1 MAYDAAFSRC
11 TLFRRRAHRRHAH
24 AARLSS
30 FFQSRMSQQ
39 KNTVRPLVIAAVMA
53 SMAMVAIEA
62 TIVSTAMPQI
72 ATQLGGLN
80 LYSWVFSSFLLTQ
93 TALTVVFG
101 KLADLYGRKPA
112 LLVGIAIFL
121 TGSIL
126 AGFAWSMPAMIVF
139 RLLQGVG
146 AGAILPVALTVV
158 GDLYPARERGKVQ
171 GYLASVWATCAVLG
185 PMVGAFLI
193 RQFSWAWIFWINIPI
208 GILAAGLFLFFLHEE
223 KRHDRPSIDL
233 AGALLFTTAVAALMM
248 ALTDAGGENHS
259 RVGIELIV
267 LAIACVLF
275 VFQERRAADPMISFS
290 LWSHRPIASSNA
302 ATLLAGMAM
311 MGLTTFLPMYV
322 QGVMHRTPVEAGLT
336 LTMMMIGWPS
346 GATFTSKTFMRI
358 GLRRLLLLGPIF
370 IPIGA
375 LPFVL
380 LGPQSSPVWA
390 GIGSAVL
397 GFGMGITSVSCL
409 ILIQEIVKPMERG
422 SATASNLFSRNL
434 GNTLGAAVFGAVQNY
449 GLTHVSGGPSV
460 SADQLKQL
468 LTAVPGAS
476 LATSEAIRMALHH
489 ALHMTFM
496 AMFVVAIGAVI
507 AMLFM
512 PAVDIGR
519 AKEHVEKVDGEGV
532 DAKAAANSAFH

>member
-1 MAYDAAFSRC
+1 
-11 TLFRRRAHRRHAH
+11 
-24 AARLSS
+24 
-30 FFQSRMSQQ
+30 
-39 KNTVRPLVIAAVMA
+39 MA

-112 LLVGIAIFL
+112 ILAGIAIFL
-121 TGSIL
+121 IGSVL

-139 RLLQGVG
+139 RLIQGVG

-171 GYLASVWATCAVLG
+171 GYLASVWAVSAVLG
-185 PMVGAFLI
+185 PMVGGLLI
-193 RQFSWAWIFWINIPI
+193 RQFSWAWIFWINVPI
-208 GILAAGLFLFFLHEE
+208 GILAALLFILFLHEE
-223 KRHDRPSIDL
+223 KRH
-233 AGALLFTTAVAALMM
+233 
-248 ALTDAGGENHS
+248 
-259 RVGIELIV
+259 GIEIAV
-267 LAIACVLF
+267 LVIASVCF
-275 VFQERRAADPMISFS
+275 VVQERRAADPMISFG
-290 LWSHRPIASSNA
+290 LWSHRPIAASNV

-322 QGVMHRTPVEAGLT
+322 QGVMHRTPVEAGLA

-346 GATFTSKTFMRI
+346 GATFTSRSFSRI
-358 GLRRLLLLGPIF
+358 GLRRLLMIGPVF
-370 IPIGA
+370 IPLGA

-380 LGPQSSPVWA
+380 LGPQSSAIWA

-409 ILIQEIVKPMERG
+409 ILIQEIVQPHERG

-434 GNTLGAAVFGAVQNY
+434 GNTLGAAVFGAMQNY
-449 GLTHVSGGPSV
+449 GLTHTDGLPPVH
-460 SADQLKQL
+460 ADQLKQL
-468 LTAVPGAS
+468 LSSVPGDF
-476 LATSEAIRMALHH
+476 ATNNEIRLVLHH
-489 ALHMTFM
+489 SLHLTFA
-496 AMFVVAIGAVI
+496 AMFVIALGTVV

-512 PAVDIGR
+512 PKIEIGR
-519 AKEHVEKVDGEGV
+519 AKETVGNVGADGASNA
-532 DAKAAANSAFH
+532 AKNAANQAFH

>member
-1 MAYDAAFSRC
+1 
-11 TLFRRRAHRRHAH
+11 
-24 AARLSS
+24 
-30 FFQSRMSQQ
+30 MSQNS
-39 KNTVRPLVIAAVMA
+39 KTVRPLVIGAVMA

-112 LLVGIAIFL
+112 ILAGIAIFL
-121 TGSIL
+121 IGSVL

-139 RLLQGVG
+139 RLIQGVG

-171 GYLASVWATCAVLG
+171 GYLASVWAVSAVLG
-185 PMVGAFLI
+185 PMVGGLLI
-193 RQFSWAWIFWINIPI
+193 RQFSWAWIFWINVPI
-208 GILAAGLFLFFLHEE
+208 GILAALLFTLFLHEE
-223 KRHDRPSIDL
+223 KRHDRPAIDL
-233 AGALLFTTAVAALMM
+233 AGAFFFTAAVAALMM
-248 ALTDAGGENHS
+248 ALTDAGHASNA
-259 RVGIELIV
+259 RVGLEIGVFV
-267 LAIACVLF
+267 LAIVCF
-275 VFQERRAADPMISFS
+275 VIQERRAADPMISFR
-290 LWSHRPIASSNA
+290 LWSHRPIAASNV
-302 ATLLAGMAM
+302 ATVLAGMAM

-322 QGVMHRTPVEAGLT
+322 QGVMHRTPVEAGLA

-346 GATFTSKTFMRI
+346 GATFTSRAFSRI
-358 GLRRLLLLGPIF
+358 GLRRLLMIGPVF
-370 IPIGA
+370 IPLGA

-390 GIGSAVL
+390 GVGSAVL

-409 ILIQEIVKPMERG
+409 ILIQEIVQPMERG

-449 GLTHVSGGPSV
+449 GLTHTAGLPPVH
-460 SADQLKQL
+460 ADQLKQL
-468 LTAVPGAS
+468 LSSVPGDF
-476 LATSEAIRMALHH
+476 ATNNEIRLVLHH
-489 ALHMTFM
+489 SLHLTFT
-496 AMFVVAIGAVI
+496 AMFVIALGTVI
-507 AMLFM
+507 SMLFM
-512 PAVDIGR
+512 PKIDIGR
-519 AKEHVEKVDGEGV
+519 AKGTVETVGAA
-532 DAKAAANSAFH
+532 DAKNAANQAFH

>member
-1 MAYDAAFSRC
+1 MPYLRGGDM
-11 TLFRRRAHRRHAH
+11 
-24 AARLSS
+24 S
-30 FFQSRMSQQ
+30 FETRMSQT
-39 KNTVRPLVIAAVMA
+39 KKTARPLVIGAVMA

-112 LLVGIAIFL
+112 ILVGIAIFL
-121 TGSIL
+121 VGSIL

-171 GYLASVWATCAVLG
+171 GYLASVWAVSAVLG
-185 PMVGAFLI
+185 PMVGGLLI
-193 RQFSWAWIFWINIPI
+193 RELSWAWIFWINVPI
-208 GILAAGLFLFFLHEE
+208 GILAALLFTLFLHEE
-223 KRHDRPSIDL
+223 KRHDRPAIDL
-233 AGALLFTTAVAALMM
+233 AGAFFFNTAVAALMM
-248 ALTDAGGENHS
+248 ALTDAGHASNA
-259 RVGIELIV
+259 RVATEIVVLV
-267 LAIACVLF
+267 LAIVCF
-275 VFQERRAADPMISFS
+275 VVQERRAADPMISFK
-290 LWSHRPIASSNA
+290 LWSHRPIAASNA

-322 QGVMHRTPVEAGLT
+322 QGVMHRTPVEAGLA

-346 GATFTSKTFMRI
+346 GATFTSRTFHRI
-358 GLRRLLLLGPIF
+358 GLRRLLMIGPVF
-370 IPIGA
+370 IPLGA

-390 GIGSAVL
+390 GVGSAVL

-409 ILIQEIVKPMERG
+409 ILIQEIVQPLERG

-449 GLTHVSGGPSV
+449 GLTHTDGLPPVH
-460 SADQLKQL
+460 ADQLKQL
-468 LTAVPGAS
+468 LSAVPGDF
-476 LATSEAIRMALHH
+476 AINNEIRLVLHH
-489 ALHMTFM
+489 SLHMTFT
-496 AMFVVAIGAVI
+496 AMFVI
-507 AMLFM
+507 ALGTVVSMLFM
-512 PAVDIGR
+512 PKIDIGR
-519 AKEHVEKVDGEGV
+519 ARESVGKTGTG
-532 DAKAAANSAFH
+532 DAKAAAKNAAKDAANQAFH